1 MNHPAWKLL
10 ALTMVAGLLF
20 AAMGCSHW
28 ARQPQQ
34 DTPASRSPF
43 SKPRLAPGSVALE
56 IAVVTLDVEQLGEFD
71 EIWQLADLQGLPLS
85 DRRKLDGN
93 GFRVGRLGTQLPG
106 KLTAILEWTRPLIT
120 SEGEP
125 LANADSPLVP
135 LADARPFSIKQLEQ
149 LQPGVEHWTPCSP
162 MWRQMSWT
170 VDSGTQQ
177 RSGQCELAS
186 CGWRISQVPA
196 GDGEITLWLRPA
208 IQHGQRKLRYAIDE
222 ESILVQEK
230 QKTMRLRELD
240 FRHPLRL
247 GQTLMVTW
255 NGATSSLGQQ
265 FLGGPDADGPRRMLL
280 IRPVQTGDDDLF
292 TDGNHSRRLSTRLD

>member
-1 MNHPAWKLL
+1 MNLSALRLL
-10 ALTMVAGLLF
+10 ALTTVAGLLF
-20 AAMGCSHW
+20 GAFGCSPLS
-28 ARQPQQ
+28 RQPPP
-34 DTPASRSPF
+34 DNTSSNSLL

-56 IAVVTLDVEQLGEFD
+56 IAVVSLDVEQLRAFD
-71 EIWQLADLQGLPLS
+71 EIWQHADLQGLPLY

-120 SEGEP
+120 AEGEP
-125 LANADSPLVP
+125 LVNADSPLVS
-135 LADARPFSIKQLEQ
+135 LAEARPFSIKQLEQ

-162 MWRQMSWT
+162 MWREMSWT
-170 VDSGTQQ
+170 VESGTQQ

-186 CGWRISQVPA
+186 CGWQISQVPA
-196 GDGEITLWLRPA
+196 GDGEITLWLRPT
-208 IQHGQRKLRYAIDE
+208 IQHGQRRLRYAIDE

-292 TDGNHSRRLSTRLD
+292 TGRNHSGKLSTRLD